1 MKKIR
6 EEFYQLIVR
15 DKEIFE
21 FIEINA
27 INGYLNI
34 NLSSINDSIIS
45 NSLLNLLGYLE
56 CESQF
61 FLNNFDRLKTLTS
74 LPKNHAKKI
83 NFIAYTGTERY
94 FTFEV
99 LKVNNDNLLFC
110 LKVDL
115 NNDII
120 SDNELVKTKEI
131 LSQIS
136 KVAKI
141 GGWEYDVEKETL
153 QWSDITKQIHEV
165 NEDYIPNLREGLF
178 YYKEGFSRETLNNC
192 FYECIE
198 NGTSYDLELELITAK
213 GNQVWVRTIGNAEF
227 INNKCIRI
235 YGTFQDISNKKKIEA
250 QNEVNLKIITD
261 LTNELP
267 GALYQF
273 EMLNNGK
280 VRFPYVSS
288 GFITLFGLSKTEIEE
303 SPEKLF
309 GLVHPDD
316 LVKVN
321 NSIAESALNFT
332 KWHLEF
338 RVIINN
344 EILWIKGDS
353 SPEKHQ
359 NGLIWHGYMQNI
371 TEKKKAELEIITINK
386 RFELATQSAQI
397 GVWEI
402 SINKQAVVWNDVM
415 YAIYEADFLVTKN
428 PYKIFKSR
436 VHPED
441 LPSLEKSISNSINNL
456 KDFNEVFRILNNDNT
471 VKYLKAS
478 ARIQFNENNEPT
490 QLVGITFDITA
501 EKKSENA
508 IQHAKEIAEAA
519 SVSKSE
525 FLANMS
531 HEIRTPLNGVIG
543 FIDLLMKTK
552 LDQIQLQYM
561 ETVYK
566 SANSLLDIINDIL
579 DFSKIEAGKLELS
592 MEEIDLFD
600 FGSQVTDIIK
610 FQAHSKGLEVLL
622 KIPPII
628 PELVL
633 ADSVRLRQILVNLL
647 GNAIKFTENG
657 EIELRIDVLGNNNGK
672 TNFRFS
678 VRDTGVGID
687 KKNQSKIFEA
697 FSQEDATISRKFGGT
712 GLGLT
717 ISNKLLDL
725 MGSKLQINSEIGVGS
740 VFFFDLELNAKHEK
754 KEDWKQL
761 TEINK
766 ILIVDDNAS
775 NRLILKQL
783 FSLRYVQIDLA
794 KNGIEA
800 LDKISEKNRYDL
812 ILMDYNM
819 PYLDGIET
827 VKNIRNKLKKSG
839 YQLPI
844 ILLNN
849 STDEDD
855 LDNMMEELFIQYR
868 LVKPVKM
875 KQLFDCLV
883 KIQNKDIAVKK
894 IKEHHLT
901 SEINLGEISILIA
914 DDNPINMMLTR
925 SIFSSIIPNAII
937 QEAQNGIE
945 AVSKFVKHKPDIVFM
960 DIQMPEMN
968 GYNAAK
974 EIRKF
979 EHDSSHVPIIA
990 LTAGTVKGEKEKCLR
1005 SGMDDYISKPV
1016 ITDTIVKS
1024 IEKWLDFNNGIYKKK
1039 ENMEN
1044 NSLNKHF
1051 DLEKLKDRLDN
1062 DIELI
1067 NQLMIMTREYLVEFM
1082 PSLESYINENNK
1094 TALKSLA
1101 HKMKGTALSV
1111 CFTELALLSLELE
1124 KRDNFDDYNFV
1135 AFKSNMAAEID
1146 FLVKMIDENYK

>member
-1 MKKIR
+1 
-6 EEFYQLIVR
+6 
-15 DKEIFE
+15 
-21 FIEINA
+21 
-27 INGYLNI
+27 
-34 NLSSINDSIIS
+34 
-45 NSLLNLLGYLE
+45 
-56 CESQF
+56 
-61 FLNNFDRLKTLTS
+61 
-74 LPKNHAKKI
+74 
-83 NFIAYTGTERY
+83 
-94 FTFEV
+94 
-99 LKVNNDNLLFC
+99 
-110 LKVDL
+110 
-115 NNDII
+115 
-120 SDNELVKTKEI
+120 
-131 LSQIS
+131 
-136 KVAKI
+136 
-141 GGWEYDVEKETL
+141 
-153 QWSDITKQIHEV
+153 
-165 NEDYIPNLREGLF
+165 
-178 YYKEGFSRETLNNC
+178 
-192 FYECIE
+192 
-198 NGTSYDLELELITAK
+198 
-213 GNQVWVRTIGNAEF
+213 
-227 INNKCIRI
+227 
-235 YGTFQDISNKKKIEA
+235 
-250 QNEVNLKIITD
+250 
-261 LTNELP
+261 
-267 GALYQF
+267 
-273 EMLNNGK
+273 
-280 VRFPYVSS
+280 
-288 GFITLFGLSKTEIEE
+288 
-303 SPEKLF
+303 
-309 GLVHPDD
+309 
-316 LVKVN
+316 
-321 NSIAESALNFT
+321 
-332 KWHLEF
+332 
-338 RVIINN
+338 
-344 EILWIKGDS
+344 
-353 SPEKHQ
+353 
-359 NGLIWHGYMQNI
+359 
-371 TEKKKAELEIITINK
+371 
-386 RFELATQSAQI
+386 
-397 GVWEI
+397 
-402 SINKQAVVWNDVM
+402 
-415 YAIYEADFLVTKN
+415 
-428 PYKIFKSR
+428 
-436 VHPED
+436 
-441 LPSLEKSISNSINNL
+441 
-456 KDFNEVFRILNNDNT
+456 
-471 VKYLKAS
+471 
-478 ARIQFNENNEPT
+478 
-490 QLVGITFDITA
+490 
-501 EKKSENA
+501 
-508 IQHAKEIAEAA
+508 
-519 SVSKSE
+519 
-525 FLANMS
+525 
-531 HEIRTPLNGVIG
+531 
-543 FIDLLMKTK
+543 
-552 LDQIQLQYM
+552 
-561 ETVYK
+561 
-566 SANSLLDIINDIL
+566 
-579 DFSKIEAGKLELS
+579 

-657 EIELRIDVLGNNNGK
+657 EIELRVDVLGNNNGK

-979 EHDSSHVPIIA
+979 EHDNSHVPIIA

-1039 ENMEN
+1039 ENMES

-1062 DIELI
+1062 DTELI

-1082 PSLESYINENNK
+1082 PSLELYINENNK

>member
-1 MKKIR
+1 MKEIK
-6 EEFYQLIVR
+6 EEFYNIVSKN
-15 DKEIFE
+15 KEVFE
-21 FIEINA
+21 FIETNA
-27 INGYLNI
+27 LNGYFSLKVF
-34 NLSSINDSIIS
+34 SINDSYLS
-45 NSLLNLLGYLE
+45 KSLLHSLGYLE
-56 CESQF
+56 NEKQF
-61 FLNNFDRLKTLTS
+61 FLNNFDRLKALTNLLDGHS
-74 LPKNHAKKI
+74 KKTFFITYSGTESHFTFQHLKI
-83 NFIAYTGTERY
+83 NNTEI
-94 FTFEV
+94 
-99 LKVNNDNLLFC
+99 LFC
-110 LKVDL
+110 LKLDSNKDSVL
-115 NNDII
+115 
-120 SDNELVKTKEI
+120 DNELIKTKEI

-136 KVAKI
+136 KDAKI
-141 GGWEYDVEKETL
+141 GGWEYNLADKTL
-153 QWSDITKQIHEV
+153 HWSDITKQIHEV
-165 NEDYIPNLREGLF
+165 DEDYIPDLNDGLF
-178 YYKEGFSRETLNNC
+178 YYKEGYSRETINTC
-192 FYECIE
+192 FYECLE
-198 NGTSYDLELELITAK
+198 KGTSYDLELELITAK
-213 GNQVWVRTIGNAEF
+213 GNEVWVKAIGNAEF
-227 INNKCIRI
+227 VNNKCKRI

-250 QNEVNLKIITD
+250 QNEINLKIITD

-273 EMLNNGK
+273 EMFDNGK
-280 VRFPYVSS
+280 IRFPYVSS
-288 GFITLFGLSKTEIEE
+288 GFLTLFGLSKTEIEE

-309 GLVHPDD
+309 ELIHPDD
-316 LVKVN
+316 IVKVN
-321 NSIAESALNFT
+321 NSIAESALNYT

-338 RVIINN
+338 RVIINR

-353 SPEKHQ
+353 SPEKHE

-371 TEKKKAELEIITINK
+371 TEKKKAELEIISINK

-402 SINKQAVVWNDVM
+402 SLNKQAVVWNDVM
-415 YAIYEADFLVTKN
+415 YAIYEADLLVTKN

-441 LPSLEKSISNSINNL
+441 LPSIEKSISNSIMNL

-490 QLVGITFDITA
+490 QLVGITYDITA
-501 EKKSENA
+501 QKISEKA

-519 SVSKSE
+519 SLSKSE

-561 ETVYK
+561 ETVFK

-657 EIELRIDVLGNNNGK
+657 EIELRIDVLGSKNGK

-725 MGSKLQINSEIGVGS
+725 MGSKLQINSEIGLGS
-740 VFFFDLELNAKHEK
+740 VFFFDVELNAKHEK

-766 ILIVDDNAS
+766 ILIVDDNTS

-800 LDKISEKNRYDL
+800 LDKIGEKNRYDL

-849 STDEDD
+849 STYEDD

-875 KQLFDCLV
+875 KQLYDCLV
-883 KIQNKDIAVKK
+883 KIQNKDIVVKK
-894 IKEHHLT
+894 NKETQIK
-901 SEINLGEISILIA
+901 SETNLGEINILIA

-979 EHDSSHVPIIA
+979 EHDDSHVPIIA

-1044 NSLNKHF
+1044 NNLNKHF

-1082 PSLESYINENNK
+1082 PSLELYIKENNK

-1135 AFKSNMAAEID
+1135 AFKSNMAAELD